1 MAIGDTYT
9 IQDMVDRIRK
19 FSSIEDSRLDEIEKI
34 YREKKTLP
42 ISEITYLK
50 QQINSLTSGKEKYK
64 NKIKS
69 ESKETISDVVDL
81 NSKIVNDT
89 LHKKCIKCG
98 ANLLKKQIIK
108 HGNSQSHGSTFMLSK
123 SQRNSLKQNLRG
135 NLERFV
141 KHDLSDKVC
150 DSCYHEI
157 ISDTRIYDVKCV
169 KLSNEIQDVDGYIFL
184 QNFDE
189 TKIIFG
195 DKKGRDF
202 KIIPTTMIQNYQI
215 IFHEEISNYRKIKDD
230 LSFILFNRSEKEK
243 QERKLSSNLD
253 SIDTKLSE
261 LLSIEFRDKSI
272 INEIII
278 KCKNINELYTDIE
291 SICKNNN

>member
-1 MAIGDTYT
+1 MTIGDTYT
-9 IQDMVDRIRK
+9 IQDMVDRIRQ
-19 FSSIEDSRLDEIEKI
+19 FSSIEDSRLNEIEKI
-34 YREKKTLP
+34 YKEKKTLP

-69 ESKETISDVVDL
+69 ESKKTLSDVVEL
-81 NSKIVNDT
+81 NSKMMNDA

-98 ANLLKKQIIK
+98 VNLLKKQIIQ
-108 HGNSQSHGSTFMLSK
+108 HENPQNRGSTFMFSK
-123 SQRNSLKQNLRG
+123 FQRNSLKQNMRG
-135 NLERFV
+135 NLERFA
-141 KHDLSDKVC
+141 KHNLSDKVC

-157 ISDTRIYDVKCV
+157 IFDTRIYDVKCI
-169 KLSNEIQDVDGYIFL
+169 KLSNMTQDVDGHIFL

-195 DKKGRDF
+195 DKRGRDF

-215 IFHEEISNYRKIKDD
+215 LFHEEISNYRKIKDD

-243 QERKLSSNLD
+243 QERKLLSNLD

-261 LLSIEFRDKSI
+261 LLSIEFKDKSI
-272 INEIII
+272 INEMII
-278 KCKNINELYTDIE
+278 KCKNINELYADIE
-291 SICKNNN
+291 SICKK